1 MKIYESLGM
10 AIPEVLLP
18 REEVDLQKWAVI
30 ACDQYTSEPEYWH
43 RVEELV
49 GDSPS
54 TLHLIYPEVYLNAPD
69 KDQRIARIQA
79 TMKDYLKRELFRPL
93 SGMVYVERQT
103 AHGWRRG
110 LLFCL
115 DLEAYDYNPR
125 ACSLIRATEG
135 TILERIPPRVK
146 IREGAVLEV
155 PHIMIL
161 IDDPANLT
169 IGPATDHSRELQKL
183 YDFELMFEAGRV
195 RGFLVNEPRV
205 EKMILNGLNRLASQR
220 EFEKRYNLPEGTPLL
235 LFAVGDGNHSLAT
248 AKTIWEKTKA
258 AANRP
263 EELENSP
270 LRYALVEVV
279 NLHDDSLVFEPIH
292 RVLFEVKNPED
303 LERELGHFFGGRV
316 EFGEHGNFEQLKA
329 VVNARKEKEQIAGL
343 IRQESFQS
351 IRFLKPAHNLTVGSL
366 QSFLDDY
373 LKKKAASGL
382 DYVHGDE
389 SLLHLSRKNPG
400 NLGFYL
406 PAMDKS
412 QLFPT
417 VILDGALPR
426 KTFSMGEAW
435 EKRFYLE
442 ARKLID

>member
-1 MKIYESLGM
+1 MKIYDSLGM
-10 AIPEVLLP
+10 AAPEILIPRV
-18 REEVDLQKWAVI
+18 EVDLQKWAVI

-49 GDSPS
+49 GDFPS

-69 KDQRIARIQA
+69 KDRRVARIQA
-79 TMKDYLKRELFRPL
+79 TMKDYLQRGLFRSL
-93 SGMVYVERQT
+93 SGMVYVERET
-103 AHGWRRG
+103 THGWRRG

-115 DLEAYDYNPR
+115 DLDAYDFNPR
-125 ACSLIRATEG
+125 ASSLIRATEG

-146 IREGAVLEV
+146 IREGAALEV

-169 IGPATDHSRELQKL
+169 IGPATDLSQQLEKL
-183 YDFELMFEAGRV
+183 YDFELMMDAGRL
-195 RGFLVNEPRV
+195 RGFLVNQPRV
-205 EKMILNGLNRLASQR
+205 QEMILDGLRHLANQKD
-220 EFEKRYNLPEGTPLL
+220 FEKRYNLPEGTPLL

-248 AKTIWEKTKA
+248 AKTIWENIKTTA
-258 AANRP
+258 ARP
-263 EELENSP
+263 EQLKNSP

-292 RVLFEVKNPED
+292 RVLFEVKNPQD
-303 LERELGHFFGGRV
+303 LEQELSHFFEGRI
-316 EFGEHGNFEQLKA
+316 ELREYRHYEELKA
-329 VVNARKEKEQIAGL
+329 EVNSRTGREQMVGL
-343 IRQESFQS
+343 IKPDSYLS
-351 IRFLKPAHNLTVGSL
+351 IRFQKPAHSLTVGSL
-366 QSFLDDY
+366 QAFLDDY
-373 LKKKAASGL
+373 LKKKKASGL

-389 SLLHLSRKNPG
+389 SLLNLSRKNPG
-400 NLGFYL
+400 NRGFYL

-442 ARKLID
+442 ARKLVD